1 MLAEYFIATWQ
12 EFTSDEFFAFD
23 FQYFEFDFRYAVY
36 ALVFLGILMAYEGLR
51 QVLQR
56 GENQNEARNRRMKMV
71 AAGKSEADVL
81 DLFKPS
87 TKKGLLSNLPFV
99 GDLHQ
104 SLRAAGMT
112 VSAEAY
118 AGGCAAGFVIAAA
131 AASQITNPF
140 LAFGLSTTVFLVLP
154 LLAIASA
161 RQKRVDKMIS
171 QLPDALDL
179 MARGLKV
186 GHPINATLQ
195 SVAEE
200 MPDPI
205 GTEFGLVIDQIA
217 YGDDLTDAMRDMAKR
232 FPEEDIQY
240 LAVAVGIQHGTGGDL
255 GRILSTLARVIRG
268 RMTMRRRIKAIS
280 SEGRL
285 SAIFLSMLP
294 IFIGTF
300 TSITAPS
307 YYGDVADHAMF
318 LPVAGLVV
326 FFVVLNALVLRKLV
340 NFRF

>member
-1 MLAEYFIATWQ
+1 MLAEYFIATWE
-12 EFTSDEFFAFD
+12 EFSSKDFFSFN
-23 FQYFEFDFRYAVY
+23 FELFAFDFRYAIY
-36 ALVFLGILMAYEGLR
+36 AMVFLGVLMAYEGIR
-51 QVLQR
+51 QVLSR
-56 GENQNEARNRRMKMV
+56 GENQSEARNRRMRMI
-71 AAGKSEADVL
+71 ASGKTEEEIL
-81 DLFKPS
+81 DLFKPK

-112 VSAEAY
+112 VSAEVY
-118 AGGCAAGFVIAAA
+118 ATGCALGFVVAAA
-131 AASQITNPF
+131 LASQITNPY
-140 LAFGLSTTVFLVLP
+140 LGFGLAASLFLVLP
-154 LLAIASA
+154 LMIIANA
-161 RQKRVDKMIS
+161 RQKRVERLIS

-186 GHPINATLQ
+186 GHPLNATLQ
-195 SVAEE
+195 SVADE

-205 GTEFGLVIDQIA
+205 GTEMGIVVDQIA
-217 YGDDLTDAMRDMAKR
+217 YGDDLIDAMRDLASR

-268 RMTMRRRIKAIS
+268 RMTMRRRIRAIS

-285 SAIFLSMLP
+285 SAIFLSALP
-294 IFIGTF
+294 VFIAAF

-307 YYGDVADHAMF
+307 YYGDVADDPMF
-318 LPVAGLVV
+318 LPIAGII
-326 FFVVLNALVLRKLV
+326 VVLVALNAIVLRKLV